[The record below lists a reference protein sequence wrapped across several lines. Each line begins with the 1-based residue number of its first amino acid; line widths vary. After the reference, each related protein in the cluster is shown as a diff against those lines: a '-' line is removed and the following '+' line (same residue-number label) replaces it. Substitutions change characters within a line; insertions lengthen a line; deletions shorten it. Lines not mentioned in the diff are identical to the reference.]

1 MEKCS
6 WRACLVATCVSFT
19 AAILLSAL
27 LAWWLPEYMAV
38 LGQAYVLELFVV
50 TSVVNVLLTVSHN
63 RICEGIFADMLL
75 DLWVVLF
82 GVLGLGGGL
91 FHWFPWQPVYI
102 IEVIGI
108 LLMVYFVT
116 YSIMFLQNRE
126 LARKINEQIKKCKAQ
141 KNFHS

>member
-6 WRACLVATCVSFT
+6 WKACLVATCISFS

-27 LAWWLPEYMAV
+27 LAWCLPEYMVA
-38 LGQAYVLELFVV
+38 LGQAYVLELFIV
-50 TSVVNVLLTVSHN
+50 TSVVNVLLTFSHN
-63 RICEGIFADMLL
+63 RLCDGIFAGMLL
-75 DLWVVLF
+75 DLLIVSF
-82 GVLGLGGGL
+82 GVLGLGGGW
-91 FHWFPWQPVYI
+91 FQWFPWQPVYI

-126 LARKINEQIKKCKAQ
+126 LARKINEQIKKGKAQ